1 MVGWKWMGVETLGRG
16 CCRAPEDL
24 ATIATAQ
31 GDPRTLLDLKLR
43 ATDKK
48 KVAAP
53 QTSRQTAATFQMYQ
67 YRILQVPGSLVS
79 VGS

>member
-48 KVAAP
+48 KSCCSANKSPNSGNV
-53 QTSRQTAATFQMYQ
+53 SN
-67 YRILQVPGSLVS
+67 VPV
-79 VGS
+79 